1 MDSGVEVF
9 LAPYSPAVR
18 DLALGARA
26 LIFSVI
32 PDATEH
38 VYAGWKTIGYG
49 RGVGMARQICYIA
62 PGKAAVSL
70 GFNQGT
76 ALPDPQGL
84 LTGTGKLLRHVKLR
98 QPADLATPA
107 LRALLAVAAGDE

>member
-1 MDSGVEVF
+1 MDHTVEAF
-9 LAPYSPAVR
+9 LAPYTPDVR

-26 LIFSVI
+26 LILSVL

-38 VYAGWKTIGYG
+38 VYPGWKTIGYG
-49 RGVGMARQICYIA
+49 CGAGMARQICYIA

-98 QPADLATPA
+98 QPVDLAVPA
-107 LRALLAVAAGDE
+107 LRTLLVAAVGGE